1 MNGDVQ
7 YDIANLALNNGEQL
21 EDFHRIILILQ
32 QEIILSVENLSP
44 SRLIFQCMKELSKS
58 DKLKA
63 FIALK
68 IKYLIT
74 FIKKT

>member
-21 EDFHRIILILQ
+21 EDFHSIILILQ

-44 SRLIFQCMKELSKS
+44 PRLIFQCMKELSKS

-68 IKYLIT
+68 MKYLIT
-74 FIKKT
+74 FLKKT